1 MPSSVVVVL
10 VVIKHRINTSKIQIN
25 NMTVSY
31 DFFSF
36 RSDTYQSTRAF
47 DTPPTAFDNKIHVS
61 EIYGISTY
69 TELLIFQ
76 VKLIDR

>member
-1 MPSSVVVVL
+1 
-10 VVIKHRINTSKIQIN
+10 
-25 NMTVSY
+25 MTVSH
-31 DFFSF
+31 DSFPF

-61 EIYGISTY
+61 EIYGKSMYIETVA
-69 TELLIFQ
+69 FQ